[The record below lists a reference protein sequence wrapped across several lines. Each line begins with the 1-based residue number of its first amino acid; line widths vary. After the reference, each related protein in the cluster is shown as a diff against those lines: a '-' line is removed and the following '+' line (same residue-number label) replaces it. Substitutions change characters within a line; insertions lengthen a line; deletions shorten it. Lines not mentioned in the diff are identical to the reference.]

1 MEIIMVRVGIIGVG
15 GISRK
20 HIKELLEIK
29 ECKITAICDVRD
41 EALEE
46 TAKRIGIDPDHC
58 FKDYRELVDCPD
70 VDAVEICTP
79 NYLHVPMAEYAVLRG
94 KPVNVEKPLA
104 LKVEDTYNLGKM
116 IAERNH
122 PNMMCFSYRFMPGVR
137 YAKHIL
143 DRGLIGKIISI
154 NVEYLKSTGLQE
166 GRRLEWRFV
175 KEYAGTGVLGD
186 LGVHL
191 IDMMRLL
198 VGDVK
203 SVSAMA
209 GIVVKKRP
217 KLDSDELGDVETD
230 DYCNFIA
237 EVEDRAS
244 GDSVPA
250 TFSITRCAIGHTNTI
265 KFDIFATD
273 GTISFDLNNPQ
284 ILKVCIGE
292 VDKNG
297 NGLHTVNVPEKFK
310 INQEQMFIDMVNGKD
325 CELLPTVEDGIECQK
340 ILDALLESSE
350 TGKRI
355 TLK

>member
-1 MEIIMVRVGIIGVG
+1 MVRVGIIGVG

-20 HIKELLEIK
+20 HIYELLEIK
-29 ECKITAICDVRD
+29 ECKITAICDIDPAALKNTAERLGID
-41 EALEE
+41 EA
-46 TAKRIGIDPDHC
+46 HC
-58 FKDYRELVDCPD
+58 FADYRELVDCSE

-79 NYLHVPMAEYAVLRG
+79 NYLHVQMAEYAVMQG

-104 LKVEDTYNLGKM
+104 LKTEDTGNLDKM
-116 IAERNH
+116 IRERNH

-143 DRGLIGKIISI
+143 DRGLIGKMISI

-166 GRRLEWRFV
+166 GRRLEWRFI

-209 GIVVKKRP
+209 GIVVKKRL

-237 EVEDRAS
+237 EVEDRTCGECIPAS
-244 GDSVPA
+244 FA
-250 TFSITRCAIGHTNTI
+250 ITRCAVGHANTI
-265 KFDIFATD
+265 KFDIFGTD
-273 GTISFDLNNPQ
+273 GTISFDLNNPS

-297 NGLHTVNVPEKFK
+297 NGLHTVTVPDKFK
-310 INQEQMFIDMVNGKD
+310 IKQEQMFIDMVNGKN
-325 CELLPTVEDGIECQK
+325 CEFLPTIEDGIECQK
-340 ILDALLESSE
+340 ILDAILESSE
-350 TGKRI
+350 TGRRI

>member
-1 MEIIMVRVGIIGVG
+1 MVRVGIIGVG

-20 HIKELLEIK
+20 HISELLEIK
-29 ECKITAICDVRD
+29 ECKITAICDIDPV
-41 EALEE
+41 ALKK
-46 TAKRIGIDPDHC
+46 TAERIGIDEAHC
-58 FKDYRELVDCPD
+58 FTDYRELVDCPE

-79 NYLHVPMAEYAVLRG
+79 NYLHVQMAEYAVMQG

-104 LKVEDTYNLGKM
+104 LKVEDAVSLDKM
-116 IAERNH
+116 IRERNH

-175 KEYAGTGVLGD
+175 KKYAGTGVLGD

-198 VGDVK
+198 IGDVK

-237 EVEDRAS
+237 EVEDRKS
-244 GDSVPA
+244 GESVPA
-250 TFSITRCAIGHTNTI
+250 SFAITRCAIGHANTI
-265 KFDIFATD
+265 KFDIFGTD
-273 GTISFDLNNPQ
+273 GTVSFDLNNSS

-297 NGLHTVNVPEKFK
+297 NGLHTVSVPDKFK
-310 INQEQMFIDMVNGKD
+310 INQEQMFIDMVNGKE
-325 CELLPTVEDGIECQK
+325 CEFLPTIEDGIECQK

-350 TGKRI
+350 TGRRI